1 VYEVTIRQSFSAAH
15 RLKEIGGACEKL
27 HGHNFIVEV
36 SLSSPALTDAGIVID
51 FKVVK
56 EWTHQILKELDHKYL
71 NELSYFDGLN
81 PSAENIARFIY
92 DRVLE
97 KAKDRHLD
105 VASVTVWESEDT
117 RASYRGTTS

>member
-36 SLSSPALTDAGIVID
+36 SLSSPALNDAGIVID
-51 FKVVK
+51 FKIVK
-56 EWTHQILKELDHKYL
+56 EWTNEILKELDHKYL
-71 NELSYFDGLN
+71 NELSYFHSLN
-81 PSAENIARFIY
+81 PSAENVARFIY